1 MFLFLGIGYLLW
13 LLSLALES
21 EAGFAQAASALAAPF
36 AKFVLWAVLSMLIY
50 HILAGVKHM
59 FLDFHVGDTFEA
71 ATAATYVV
79 VGLSGVLAVAT
90 GVWLW

>member
-1 MFLFLGIGYLLW
+1 
-13 LLSLALES
+13 
-21 EAGFAQAASALAAPF
+21 
-36 AKFVLWAVLSMLIY
+36 MLIY

-71 ATAATYVV
+71 ATAATYAV
-79 VGLSGVLAVAT
+79 VGLSAMLAVAT